1 MLLVPSFRKNPVLP
15 MLYPTR
21 RQTLLSGLA
30 ASASLFTR
38 SVKAGEAK
46 IPLTF
51 LLVSDL
57 YRIDADTLGRGGIA
71 RLATVVKAERAR
83 AAERHG
89 ALICVHAGDALSP
102 SLLSSLD
109 HGAHMIALLNEVGI
123 DVFVPGNHEF
133 DFGPEIYR
141 QRMNEARFS
150 ILAANLREADGSP
163 LPGHEDSLVLTIA
176 SRTIVLIGAAYDATR
191 AASRPGDLQ
200 FAPTVSTIIERAS
213 SARAQGA
220 DFIAAII
227 HADRKTGS
235 EIMKSGAVDL
245 VLSGHNHDLHIDFDG
260 RTAFMESAQDANY
273 VTSVDVD
280 LAASGGGTL
289 WWPNFRIADTR
300 EILPD
305 SSMQGEVDTLKA
317 ALAKDLTATL
327 MRTETPLDSRTQ
339 IVRSQ
344 ECAIGNLFAD
354 AIRQAT
360 GADIALLNGGGI
372 RGNRLYEAGSLLTLG
387 NIVEE
392 LPFENKTLVLPVTG
406 RTLQLAIENGL
417 SQTGHPSG
425 RFPHLSGI
433 HVLADPARP
442 AGSRILEIR
451 IGDAPLEPDQ
461 SYRLATNDYLAQG
474 GDGYFMLAA
483 SGTISRDAGNRLISQ
498 DVAQALKDFGQVAP
512 KVEGRLVLRL
522 S

>member
-1 MLLVPSFRKNPVLP
+1 MR
-15 MLYPTR
+15 YPTR

-38 SVKAGEAK
+38 AAEAEGSK

-57 YRIDADTLGRGGIA
+57 YRIDADPLGRGGIA
-71 RLATVVKAERAR
+71 RLASVVKAERAR

-102 SLLSSLD
+102 SLFSSLD

-133 DFGPEIYR
+133 DFGPAIYR
-141 QRMNEARFS
+141 QRMSEAHFS
-150 ILAANLREADGSP
+150 ILAANLHEADGSP
-163 LPGHEDSLVLTIA
+163 LPGHQDSLALTIA
-176 SRTIVLIGAAYDATR
+176 GRTIAIIGATYDATR
-191 AASRPGDLQ
+191 AVSRPGDLQ
-200 FAPTVSTIIERAS
+200 FGPTVSTIIEKAS
-213 SARAQGA
+213 TARAQGA
-220 DFIAAII
+220 DFVTAII
-227 HADRKTGS
+227 HADRKTGND
-235 EIMKSGAVDL
+235 IMKSGAVDL

-305 SSMQGEVDTLKA
+305 PSMQAEVDALKAGLATNLKA
-317 ALAKDLTATL
+317 ALV
-327 MRTETPLDSRTQ
+327 RTETPLDSRTQ

-392 LPFENKTLVLPVTG
+392 LPFENKTLVLPVSG

-417 SQTGHPSG
+417 SQAGHPSG
-425 RFPHLSGI
+425 RFPHLSGM

-442 AGSRILEIR
+442 PGSRILEIH
-451 IGDAPLEPDQ
+451 IGDTTLEPDQ
-461 SYRLATNDYLAQG
+461 TYRLATNDYLAQG
-474 GDGYFMLAA
+474 GDGYLMLAGA
-483 SGTISRDAGNRLISQ
+483 GTVSRDSGNRLISQ
-498 DVAQALKDFGQVAP
+498 DVAHALKGFGQVAP